1 MGLKNLRGY
10 RKNYRKMAKKAKVSK
25 SNGVKAKKNV
35 INPVLKNYVKRMVR
49 GNDEVKFFTQ
59 GIASSSNI
67 LGSGFNTTLNYGF
80 TSSSSIIPAIQQGVG
95 QQQRIGNK
103 INTVG
108 RLIVKGYVLALP
120 VNATT
125 NAYINTP
132 FTVRIVVWRQK
143 QNMTAISNTAFLDN
157 GVTGAGNDFD
167 GTLYNLMEPFNK
179 DKFEIGAVRTF
190 QLQPNYSTGGVT
202 NLENL
207 SRYPVNRFFRMTV
220 KMPKVLL
227 YNDTGLDPQNA
238 RWYMSAGIVQSTG
251 STIANSNIRATITA
265 DAILYYTDA

>member
-120 VNATT
+120 VNTTT

-167 GTLYNLMEPFNK
+167 GTLYNLMEPYNK
-179 DKFEIGAVRTF
+179 DKFEIGGVRTF
-190 QLQPNYSTGGVT
+190 QLQPCASATGIT
-202 NLENL
+202 AENVG
-207 SRYPVNRFFRMTV
+207 SYPVNKFF
-220 KMPKVLL
+220 KMRIKLPQSLL
-227 YNDTGLDPQNA
+227 YNDTLLDPQNC
-238 RWYMSAGIVQSTG
+238 RWFLSAGIVQSNGTVI
-251 STIANSNIRATITA
+251 TNSNIRATITA
-265 DAILYYTDA
+265 DTILYYTDA

>member
-1 MGLKNLRGY
+1 MGLRNFRG
-10 RKNYRKMAKKAKVSK
+10 RKSYGKMAKKTVKVSK
-25 SNGVKAKKNV
+25 SNGIKAKKTV
-35 INPVLKNYVKRMVR
+35 INPVLKSYVKKMVR

-59 GIASSSNI
+59 GIASSNNI
-67 LGSGFNTTLNYGF
+67 LGSGFNTTTNYGF
-80 TSSSSIIPAIQQGVG
+80 TSTSSIIPAIQQGVG
-95 QQQRIGNK
+95 QQQRVGNK
-103 INTVG
+103 INPVG

-120 VNATT
+120 VNATN

-132 FTVRIVVWRQK
+132 FSVRIVVWRQK

-157 GVTGAGNDFD
+157 GITGAGNDFD
-167 GTLYNLMEPFNK
+167 GTLYNLMEPYNK

-202 NLENL
+202 NFENL
-207 SRYPVNRFFRMTV
+207 SKYPVNKFFRMTV
-220 KMPKVLL
+220 KLPKTLL
-227 YNDTGLDPQNA
+227 YNDTSLDPQNS

-251 STIANSNIRATITA
+251 SVISNTNIRATITA